1 VSQGVELRAV
11 LARHAE
17 TISEEDLDAVNRAYE
32 LITQAGLS
40 IGEEGED
47 WIYDGTDERAVD
59 SFDKF
64 DLERLI
70 IRVFFPPL
78 AVMVSEA
85 YGVSSTSKLG
95 YPRAFDEHNRMLEL
109 VREWA
114 NSSMRDRR

>member
-1 VSQGVELRAV
+1 VRRGAELRAV
-11 LARHAE
+11 LARYTEA
-17 TISEEDLDAVNRAYE
+17 ISEEDLAAMKRAYE

-40 IGEEGED
+40 IGVEEED
-47 WIYDGTDERAVD
+47 WIYDGIDERAVD

-70 IRVFFPPL
+70 IRLFFPPL
-78 AVMVSEA
+78 AIMVSEA

-114 NSSMRDRR
+114 NFSVRDRR